1 MNFILSRF
9 WFFFCL
15 TSWGATVTDCA
26 MRLGKLMNW
35 RQYDRVFIAR
45 LRFDSPN
52 VIVSLSRS
60 QLRPYPAMRYTQ
72 ERNRLI
78 FLLLSFFRRF
88 CFFPSLVSS
97 FFTRKIKSFALK
109 LPKIQP
115 ALTVLVPLDRR
126 SHTIRCF
133 VILICN
139 RQNRIFLLLPT
150 SLWIHVHWIIEEEIK
165 YSVLW
170 VRCHLESL
178 SHRFIHTE
186 EGEIHAR

>member
-26 MRLGKLMNW
+26 MRLGELMNW

-45 LRFDSPN
+45 LRLRLFQRDRFSVSQPASPLPGHA
-52 VIVSLSRS
+52 VHTRAQSTYFPSS
-60 QLRPYPAMRYTQ
+60 F
-72 ERNRLI
+72 I
-78 FLLLSFFRRF
+78 FSVLLLLSFSGVVVFH
-88 CFFPSLVSS
+88 SQ
-97 FFTRKIKSFALK
+97 KIKSFALQ
-109 LPKIQP
+109 LPKIQR
-115 ALTVLVPLDRR
+115 AITVLVPLDRTLFAV
-126 SHTIRCF
+126 SL
-133 VILICN
+133 ILICN

-165 YSVLW
+165 HLVLW

-186 EGEIHAR
+186 EGEIHER